1 MRSSPMETAHSV
13 KSGPYTAD
21 PQICS
26 GSGGLAPIRRRDA
39 LKASGGAIA
48 LTKPVSLCAALV
60 LGLAFWSPP
69 QPASAEM
76 YSYRD
81 EQGKMHFT
89 DQPHSIPKRYRHQAQ
104 QRAADGSVEEVGSSL
119 LGAAA
124 RTDAVGNQMTGALIR
139 ATNKMRSNKNLYPLA
154 YSQRHELRQ
163 FTNQRLTALL
173 VSGLVLTLAA
183 IAFGIHGFLTAHPGW
198 AIANLILIVT
208 VPIYVAFHVA
218 NNKGVLKL
226 IALAAVLVP
235 TVIML
240 KTSWEL
246 GVLMQRLIEPG

>member
-1 MRSSPMETAHSV
+1 
-13 KSGPYTAD
+13 
-21 PQICS
+21 
-26 GSGGLAPIRRRDA
+26 
-39 LKASGGAIA
+39 

-60 LGLAFWSPP
+60 LGLAIWSPP

-89 DQPHSIPKRYRHQAQ
+89 DQPHSIPKRYRSQTQ
-104 QRAADGSVEEVGSSL
+104 ERAEDGSVKEVGSSL
-119 LGAAA
+119 LDAAG
-124 RTDAVGNQMTGALIR
+124 RTDAVGNQMTGALIK
-139 ATNKMRSNKNLYPLA
+139 TINKLRSNKNLYPLGP
-154 YSQRHELRQ
+154 SQRYELRQ
-163 FTNQRLTALL
+163 FTNERLTLLL

-183 IAFGIHGFLTAHPGW
+183 IGFGIHGFMTAHPGW
-198 AIANLILIVT
+198 AIANLMLVVT

-226 IALAAVLVP
+226 FTLAAVLVP
-235 TVIML
+235 TVLML

-246 GVLMQRLIEPG
+246 GVLMQRLMA